1 MRRSRPGI
9 RATILAAL
17 PLAAALVLA
26 PPAIAETAS
35 ASDAA
40 AFSDIRIGGEVSRFT
55 LDNGLQVL
63 VIEDHRAPVVT
74 HMIWYRVGAADEE
87 AGTSGIAH
95 FLEHLMFKGTKKHPD
110 GAFSARVAEIG
121 GQENAFTSSDYTA
134 YFQRVAREHLAEMME
149 FEADRMENLV
159 LTDDVVLPERDV
171 ILEERRMRID
181 GDPSS
186 QLGETLSA
194 MLFVNHP
201 YATPVIG
208 WRDEME
214 KLDREDAIAFYDRY
228 YTPNNAILVVAGDVT
243 PDEVRKLAEETYGQ
257 VARRAEPG
265 PRVRPEAQHLRGALE
280 VSLSD
285 ERVKQ
290 PSLRQAW
297 VVPSYTSAAR
307 EDAEKGPRIAASL
320 DVLSEILG
328 GGSTSRLYRE
338 LVIDRQ
344 VATSAGGWYQ
354 GNALDPSQFML
365 YAVPADGVAMEDV
378 GKATLEVV
386 ADIARDG
393 VSDEELERARRS
405 LLAGALYAQD
415 NQASLARI
423 FGVALTTGATV
434 ESVQAWPALV
444 ASITADDVREAA
456 ASYLADAPVTAYLRP
471 QEGTSDDPADAAG
484 APAVQPMSDT
494 VTR

>member
-1 MRRSRPGI
+1 M
-9 RATILAAL
+9 
-17 PLAAALVLA
+17 A
-26 PPAIAETAS
+26 PPAFADQAS
-35 ASDAA
+35 ANSAA
-40 AFSDIRIGGEVSRFT
+40 AFSDIRIGGDVSRFT
-55 LDNGLQVL
+55 LDNGLEVL

-74 HMIWYRVGAADEE
+74 HMIWYKVGAADEQP
-87 AGTSGIAH
+87 GTSGIAH

-134 YFQRVAREHLAEMME
+134 YFQRVAREHLGEMME

-159 LTDDVVLPERDV
+159 LSDEVVLPERDV

-186 QLGETLSA
+186 QLGETMSA

-201 YATPVIG
+201 YGTPVIG

-214 KLDREDAIAFYDRY
+214 ELDREDAIAFYDRY
-228 YTPNNAILVVAGDVT
+228 YTPNNAVLIVAGDVT
-243 PDEVRKLAEETYGQ
+243 PDEVRELAEQTYGK
-257 VARRAEPG
+257 VERRAEPG
-265 PRVRPEAQHLRGALE
+265 PRLRPEVQVLRGAME

-297 VVPSYTSAAR
+297 IVPSYTSATR
-307 EDAEKGPRIAASL
+307 DDEENGPRIAASL
-320 DVLSEILG
+320 DVLSEVLG

-338 LVIDRQ
+338 LVIDRKI
-344 VATSAGGWYQ
+344 ATSAGGWYH
-354 GNALDPSQFML
+354 GSALDASQFML
-365 YAVPADGVAMEDV
+365 YAVPSDGVTMEEV
-378 GKATLEVV
+378 GDAALEVV
-386 ADIARDG
+386 ADIAKNG
-393 VSDEELERARRS
+393 VSEEELERARRS

-423 FGVALTTGATV
+423 FGVALTTGASV
-434 ESVQAWPALV
+434 ESVQAWPALI
-444 ASITADDVREAA
+444 ASITADEVRQAA
-456 ASYLADAPVTAYLRP
+456 ASHLAGKPLVAYLRP
-471 QEGTSDDPADAAG
+471 EEDVADGAADAGNA
-484 APAVQPMSDT
+484 AQAQPVSDT

>member
-1 MRRSRPGI
+1 
-9 RATILAAL
+9 
-17 PLAAALVLA
+17 
-26 PPAIAETAS
+26 
-35 ASDAA
+35 
-40 AFSDIRIGGEVSRFT
+40 
-55 LDNGLQVL
+55 
-63 VIEDHRAPVVT
+63 
-74 HMIWYRVGAADEE
+74 
-87 AGTSGIAH
+87 
-95 FLEHLMFKGTKKHPD
+95 
-110 GAFSARVAEIG
+110 
-121 GQENAFTSSDYTA
+121 
-134 YFQRVAREHLAEMME
+134 
-149 FEADRMENLV
+149 
-159 LTDDVVLPERDV
+159 
-171 ILEERRMRID
+171 
-181 GDPSS
+181 
-186 QLGETLSA
+186 
-194 MLFVNHP
+194 
-201 YATPVIG
+201 
-208 WRDEME
+208 
-214 KLDREDAIAFYDRY
+214 
-228 YTPNNAILVVAGDVT
+228 VT
-243 PDEVRKLAEETYGQ
+243 PDEVRKLADETYGK

-307 EDAEKGPRIAASL
+307 EDAEKGPRVAASL

-434 ESVQAWPALV
+434 ESVQAWPALI

-471 QEGTSDDPADAAG
+471 QEGTSDDPVDAAG